1 MARIGVDVGG
11 TFTDLILETDGGAS
25 EAGRVFVH
33 KVPSTPEDQSLGVI
47 QGVLEICAEAGV
59 QPDDIEQIVHGT
71 TIATNTVIEYSGA
84 EVGMLTTR
92 GFRDILHM
100 ARHKRP
106 HNFSMQFD
114 VPWQSR
120 PLVKRRNRIPITER
134 ILPPDGRIEVALD
147 EDEVR
152 AAAELLKSREV
163 GSVIVCF
170 LFAFLNDEHE
180 LRAKEIVTEVMP
192 DAYVGCSSE
201 VVDVIR
207 EYERF
212 STAAMNAFIGPR
224 TSYYL
229 NNLATALQDNGVD
242 AQIRVMQSNGGVTTL
257 AGAAERP
264 VTILMSGPAGG
275 VIGGQWAGDMSGVRN
290 LITVDI
296 GGTSADISV
305 VPDGEV
311 RIMNPRDTQVGGY
324 PILAP
329 MIDLSTIGAGGGSI
343 AYVDEGGAFRV
354 GPRSAGA
361 EPGPA
366 CYGRGGIEPTVTDA
380 QVVLGR
386 LDPEQFLGGGLEI
399 DPARSRKAL
408 EDNLCGRLDMSLE
421 EAALGVI
428 RVINSNMSLAIR
440 ANSVAKGVDPRDY
453 ALVAFGGAGP
463 LHGVAL
469 ARSVFAREVIVPP
482 APGINAAT
490 GLLATDMR
498 YEFTRSV
505 LCVLT
510 KASQDEIDTLNE
522 QTDALVRR
530 AQEALAADG
539 VAPEHQR
546 VVKIAECRYQGQGF
560 ELRGTMPDGPLTL
573 DNRAELLASFHERH
587 RQDYGHAFED
597 QEVEVITLR
606 VVASAGIGALSW
618 PEAPQGGGRNPED
631 ALLYRRATTFDDG
644 HSYETPRFDRGK
656 LKGGQH
662 IDGPAIVIQT
672 DSTTL
677 VPPGYE
683 AMVAP
688 SGNLHVREVAES

>member
-11 TFTDLILETDGGAS
+11 TFTDLILEPGDEADG
-25 EAGRVFVH
+25 AGRVFVH
-33 KVPSTPEDQSLGVI
+33 KVPSTPDDQSRAVI
-47 QGVLEICAEAGV
+47 RGVLEICEEAGISPGAV
-59 QPDDIEQIVHGT
+59 TQIVHGT
-71 TIATNTVIEYSGA
+71 TVATNTVIEYSGA

-106 HNFSMQFD
+106 HNFSVQFD

-120 PLVKRRNRIPITER
+120 PLVKRRNRLPITER
-134 ILPPDGRIEVALD
+134 ILPPDGRVETPLDEAEVA
-147 EDEVR
+147 
-152 AAAELLKSREV
+152 AAAELLKARDV
-163 GSVIVCF
+163 DAVVVCF
-170 LFAFLNDEHE
+170 LFSFLNDAHE
-180 LRAKEIVTEVMP
+180 RRAKEIVTSIMP
-192 DAYVGCSSE
+192 GVHASCSFE

-224 TSYYL
+224 ASFYL
-229 NNLATALQDNGVD
+229 NNLATALRENGVS
-242 AQIRVMQSNGGVTTL
+242 APIRVMQSNGGVTTL
-257 AGAAERP
+257 AGAAARP

-275 VIGGQWAGDMSGVRN
+275 VIGGKWAGDMAETRN

-329 MIDLSTIGAGGGSI
+329 MIDLATIGAGGGSI

-361 EPGPA
+361 APGPA
-366 CYGRGGIEPTVTDA
+366 CYGRGGVHATVTDA

-386 LDPEQFLGGGLEI
+386 LDVEQFAGVGIEI
-399 DPARSRKAL
+399 DPAKAHAAI
-408 EDNLCGRLDMSLE
+408 EDTLCGPLNMSVE
-421 EAALGVI
+421 EAALGAI
-428 RVINSNMSLAIR
+428 RVIDSNMSLAIR

-463 LHGVAL
+463 LHGMAL

-510 KASQDEIDTLNE
+510 QATRDEIDMLNAE
-522 QTDALVRR
+522 TDALVREAR
-530 AQEALAADG
+530 DALAADG
-539 VAPEHQR
+539 VPAAAR
-546 VVKIAECRYQGQGF
+546 RIAKVAECRYRGQGF
-560 ELRGTMPDGPLTL
+560 ELRGGMPEGPLTL
-573 DNRAELLASFHERH
+573 ENRDALLASFHAQH

-597 QEVEVITLR
+597 QDVEIITLR
-606 VVASAGIGALSW
+606 VVATVAMDTLRW
-618 PEAPQGGGRNPED
+618 PETPASEGRNPDD
-631 ALLYRRATTFDDG
+631 AELYSRTTIFDDG
-644 HSYETPRFDRGK
+644 EARETPRFDRGR
-656 LKGGQH
+656 LRAGQF

-677 VPPGYE
+677 VPPGCE
-683 AMVAP
+683 AAVAR
-688 SGNLHVREVAES
+688 SGNLHVREAGTP